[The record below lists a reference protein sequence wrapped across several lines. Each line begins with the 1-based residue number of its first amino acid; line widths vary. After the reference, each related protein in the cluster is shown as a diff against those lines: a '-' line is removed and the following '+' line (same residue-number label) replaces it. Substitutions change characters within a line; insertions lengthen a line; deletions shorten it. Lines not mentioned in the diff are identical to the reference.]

1 MKIRQIVIIVLA
13 VLVAVMIYVGISKSK
28 RVGVEWIVLKKQQA
42 LTTILAN
49 GRVAGS
55 KVTQLSFL
63 RSGVV
68 DTIYTKERQEVLEGD
83 TLIKLDNREEV
94 NAVLQRK
101 NAVKIA
107 TLNLQ
112 KLFSVD
118 EEQARE
124 RRVQADANVTL
135 LQEKVQRLETL
146 FNEGSVSKESVDQAR
161 KEYEVGIS
169 EKRQSENALDKS
181 IASQKDLL
189 KSQLLQTQTQ
199 LNDAEI
205 NLSRTV
211 LRAPE
216 MGQVVKIDARKG
228 QLVLPGTPSIFLLPA
243 DTLLH
248 VEVQVDEEDA
258 GKIKPGQNAV
268 VVPAGSGKKYSARV
282 QNVIPLVDASR
293 GTASVNLAVLSADE
307 TFLPD
312 LSVSSQIIIDTTEE
326 VIIVPQIFLQN
337 TTGEKPFVYV
347 FRNSKAVKTE
357 VEISSAGNG
366 KYTIKSGV
374 IDADTLLLAPGLKN
388 GTTVRL
394 KALK

>member
-1 MKIRQIVIIVLA
+1 MKIKQIGLIVLA
-13 VLVAVMIYVGISKSK
+13 VFVAVLTYVTISKSN
-28 RVGVEWIVLKKQQA
+28 RMTVEWIVLKKQQA
-42 LTTILAN
+42 LTTIIAN

-68 DTIYTKERQEVLEGD
+68 DTIYIKERQDVQDGD

-124 RRVQADANVTL
+124 RRVQADANVVL
-135 LQEKVQRLETL
+135 LKEKVQRLETL
-146 FNEGSVSKESVDQAR
+146 FNEGSASKENVDQVR
-161 KEYEVGIS
+161 KEYEVAIS

-181 IASQKDLL
+181 ITAQKDLL
-189 KSQLLQTQTQ
+189 KSQLFQTRTQ

-216 MGQVVKIDARKG
+216 AGQVVKVDARKG
-228 QLVLPGTPSIFLLPA
+228 QLVLPGTPSIFFLPA

-248 VEVQVDEEDA
+248 VEVQVDEGDI
-258 GKIKPGQNAV
+258 GTIKPGQNAV
-268 VVPAGSGKKYSARV
+268 VIPVGSGKTFSARV
-282 QNVIPLVDASR
+282 QNIIPLVDASR

-307 TFLPD
+307 RFLPD
-312 LSVSSQIIIDTTEE
+312 LSVSAQIIIDTTEQ
-326 VIIVPQIFLQN
+326 VIVVPQIFLQN
-337 TTGEKPFVYV
+337 TTEEKSFVYV
-347 FRNSKAVKTE
+347 FRNGKAVKTE
-357 VEISSAGNG
+357 VEISNAGNG
-366 KYTIKSGV
+366 MYTIKSGV

>member
-1 MKIRQIVIIVLA
+1 MKIKQIGLIVLA
-13 VLVAVMIYVGISKSK
+13 VFVAVLIYVTISKSN
-28 RVGVEWIVLKKQQA
+28 RMTVEWIVLKKQQA
-42 LTTILAN
+42 LTTIIAN

-68 DTIYTKERQEVLEGD
+68 DTIYIKERQDVQDGD

-112 KLFSVD
+112 NLFSVD

-124 RRVQADANVTL
+124 RRVQADANVVL

-146 FNEGSVSKESVDQAR
+146 FNEGSASKENVDQVR
-161 KEYEVGIS
+161 KEYEVAIS

-181 IASQKDLL
+181 ITAQKDLL
-189 KSQLLQTQTQ
+189 KSQLFQTRTQ

-216 MGQVVKIDARKG
+216 AGQVVKVDARKG
-228 QLVLPGTPSIFLLPA
+228 QLVLPGTPSIFFLPA

-248 VEVQVDEEDA
+248 VEVQVDEGDI
-258 GKIKPGQNAV
+258 GTIKPGQNAV
-268 VVPAGSGKKYSARV
+268 VIPVGSGKTFSARV
-282 QNVIPLVDASR
+282 QNIIPLVDASR

-307 TFLPD
+307 RFLPD
-312 LSVSSQIIIDTTEE
+312 LSVSAQIIIDTTEQ
-326 VIIVPQIFLQN
+326 VIVVPQIFLQN
-337 TTGEKPFVYV
+337 TTEEKSFVYV
-347 FRNSKAVKTE
+347 FRNGKAVKTE
-357 VEISSAGNG
+357 VEISNAGNG
-366 KYTIKSGV
+366 MYTIKSGV